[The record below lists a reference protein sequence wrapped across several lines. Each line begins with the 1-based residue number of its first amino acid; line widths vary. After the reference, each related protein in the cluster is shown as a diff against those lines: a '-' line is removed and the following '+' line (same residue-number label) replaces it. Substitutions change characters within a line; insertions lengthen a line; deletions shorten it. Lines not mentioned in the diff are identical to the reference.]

1 MKILLL
7 NWIDH
12 QNPQAGGAEIHLQNV
27 FGRLVKKGHSV
38 TLVTSGWPGSES
50 RARVDG
56 IEIHRVGSRYTLS
69 ALLPIYYRNNLRHNE
84 FDLVLEDLNKVPFFS
99 PLWTNLPVTLL
110 VHHLFGTSAYG
121 GASFPVATL
130 SCLLEVPIPLV
141 YRGVPTIAVSESTAD
156 DLTRRGMKR
165 GQISVIPNGIEF
177 ETFTPGPHSDRYT
190 KPTLL
195 YLGRL
200 KAYKKVEFIL
210 EAIALLSS
218 KGVDC
223 RLLVAGDGDYRGHLE
238 RLSKDL
244 GINSRVTFLGYV
256 TETKKIELLRK
267 AWLHILTSSKEG
279 WGITNL
285 EAAACETP
293 TVASDSPGLRDSV
306 VHGRTGFL
314 VPHGNIEALADRI
327 SELLENNELR
337 QNMGKN
343 SRKFAESFSWEEST
357 VQIER
362 FLEDWVVRSQNNS

>member
-12 QNPQAGGAEIHLQNV
+12 QNPQAGGAEIHLRNV

-38 TLVTSGWPGSES
+38 TLVTSGWPGCES

-69 ALLPIYYRNNLRHNE
+69 ALLPIYYRKNLRHNG
-84 FDLVLEDLNKVPFFS
+84 FDLVLEDLNKIPFFS
-99 PLWTNLPVTLL
+99 PLWTSLPVALL

-141 YRGVPTIAVSESTAD
+141 YRDVPTIAVSESTAD
-156 DLTRRGMKR
+156 DLTRRGMRR

-238 RLSKDL
+238 RFSKDL

-327 SELLENNELR
+327 NELLKNNELR
-337 QNMGKN
+337 ENMGKN
-343 SRKFAESFSWEEST
+343 SRKFAEGFSWEESA

-362 FLEDWVVRSQNNS
+362 FLEDWVVHSQNNS

>member
-327 SELLENNELR
+327 NELLENNELR

-343 SRKFAESFSWEEST
+343 SRKFAESFSWEESA

>member
-38 TLVTSGWPGSES
+38 TLVTSGWPGCKS
-50 RARVDG
+50 RAMVDG

-69 ALLPIYYRNNLRHNE
+69 ALLPIYYRKNLRHDE

-99 PLWTNLPVTLL
+99 PLWTNLPVALL

-156 DLTRRGMKR
+156 DLTRRGMRR

-177 ETFTPGPHSDRYT
+177 ETFTPGPRSDRYT

-238 RLSKDL
+238 RLSEDL

-327 SELLENNELR
+327 NELLKNNELR
-337 QNMGKN
+337 ENMGKN
-343 SRKFAESFSWEEST
+343 SRKFAEGFSWEESA

-362 FLEDWVVRSQNNS
+362 VLEDWVVHSQNNS

>member
-1 MKILLL
+1 MKQYYQT
-7 NWIDH
+7 DS
-12 QNPQAGGAEIHLQNV
+12 Q
-27 FGRLVKKGHSV
+27 
-38 TLVTSGWPGSES
+38 
-50 RARVDG
+50 
-56 IEIHRVGSRYTLS
+56 
-69 ALLPIYYRNNLRHNE
+69 PIVL
-84 FDLVLEDLNKVPFFS
+84 LVLEDLNKIPFFS
-99 PLWTNLPVTLL
+99 PLWTSLPVALL

-156 DLTRRGMKR
+156 DLTRRGMRR

-223 RLLVAGDGDYRGHLE
+223 RLLVAGDGHYRGHLE
-238 RLSKDL
+238 RLSNDL

-293 TVASDSPGLRDSV
+293 TVASDSSGLRDSV

-327 SELLENNELR
+327 NELLKNNELR
-337 QNMGKN
+337 ENMGKN
-343 SRKFAESFSWEEST
+343 SRKFAEGFSWEESA

-362 FLEDWVVRSQNNS
+362 VLEDWVVHSQNNS

>member
-38 TLVTSGWPGSES
+38 TLVTSGWPGCES

>member
-327 SELLENNELR
+327 NELLENNELR

>member
-38 TLVTSGWPGSES
+38 TLVTSGWPGCES

-69 ALLPIYYRNNLRHNE
+69 ALLPIYYRKNLRHNG
-84 FDLVLEDLNKVPFFS
+84 FDLVLEDLNKIPFFS
-99 PLWTNLPVTLL
+99 PLWTSLPVALL

-141 YRGVPTIAVSESTAD
+141 YRDVPTIAVSESTAD
-156 DLTRRGMKR
+156 DLTRRGMRR

-238 RLSKDL
+238 RLSEDL

-293 TVASDSPGLRDSV
+293 TVASDSPGLKDSV
-306 VHGRTGFL
+306 VHGHTGFL

-327 SELLENNELR
+327 NELLKNNELR
-337 QNMGKN
+337 ENMGKN
-343 SRKFAESFSWEEST
+343 SRKFAEGFSWEESA

-362 FLEDWVVRSQNNS
+362 FLEDWVVHSQNNS

>member
-1 MKILLL
+1 MKILLF

-12 QNPQAGGAEIHLQNV
+12 QNPQAGGAEIHLRNV
-27 FGRLVKKGHSV
+27 FGRLVQKGHSV
-38 TLVTSGWPGSES
+38 TLVTSGWPGCEN
-50 RARVDG
+50 RVRVDG

-69 ALLPIYYRNNLRHNE
+69 ALLPFYYKNNLRHDE
-84 FDLVLEDLNKVPFFS
+84 FDLVVEDLNKVPFFS
-99 PLWTNLPVTLL
+99 PLWTNLPVVLL

-130 SCLLEVPIPLV
+130 SCLLELPIPLV
-141 YRGVPTIAVSESTAD
+141 YRGVPTIAVSASTAD
-156 DLTRRGMKR
+156 DLTRRGMNR
-165 GQISVIPNGIEF
+165 SQISVIPNGIEF
-177 ETFTPGPHSDRYT
+177 ETFTPGPQLDRYA

-210 EAIALLSS
+210 KAVALLSR
-218 KGVDC
+218 KGIDC

-238 RLSKDL
+238 RLTNNL
-244 GINSRVTFLGYV
+244 GIRSHVTFLGYV

-293 TVASDSPGLRDSV
+293 TVASDSAGLRDSV
-306 VHGRTGFL
+306 AHGRTGFL
-314 VPHGNIEALADRI
+314 VPHGNIEALAERI
-327 SELLENNELR
+327 DELLKNTELR

-343 SRKFAESFSWEEST
+343 SRKFAEGFSWEESA
-357 VQIER
+357 VQVER
-362 FLEDWVVRSQNNS
+362 FLEDRVVHTQNNS